1 MITPLN
7 IQRVYNPVK
16 VYKMRAV
23 ISTTIYHWDSEANV
37 DSTASQSGVSNPDDI
52 VIVKVE

>member
-7 IQRVYNPVK
+7 IQRLYNPVK
-16 VYKMRAV
+16 TYKMRGTYSSANV
-23 ISTTIYHWDSEANV
+23 HWDSEANV
-37 DSTASQSGVSNPDDI
+37 DSTGSQSGVSPSDI